1 MTLTI
6 PAWALWLAF
15 ALWPWPF
22 VVLSAWLTPSGRGMF
37 DFDILTP
44 FLAFGAFMWTAAVV
58 AQGVASWLM
67 R

>member
-6 PAWALWLAF
+6 PAWLFWLAF

-22 VVLSAWLTPSGRGMF
+22 VVFASWWHEPSGGWF

-58 AQGVASWLM
+58 GQGVASWLM